1 MNFLKHVKENEYKK
15 DLLKLSEQRVSRLIN
30 DMAGCLCTNEYLY
43 KKNYYLVKILES
55 YEKRLKNNNI
65 SPKLPDV
72 EFGDDFV
79 SYVRGQTV
87 DRYVFGKEIDLEPYD
102 KYKKILQEK
111 YMDIG

>member
-1 MNFLKHVKENEYKK
+1 MNFLKHVKESEYKK
-15 DLLKLSEQRVSRLIN
+15 DLLELSERRVSRLID

-55 YEKRLKNNNI
+55 YENQLKDNDI

-72 EFGDDFV
+72 EFGDDFIN
-79 SYVRGQTV
+79 YVREQTV
-87 DRYVFGKEIDLEPYD
+87 DKYVFGKEIDLQSYD

-111 YMDIG
+111 YMGID